1 MAKKTVKKTVRK
13 KAATRR
19 KATKPAIS
27 KKTARAG
34 RKKTAA
40 RKTASRKAAS
50 RKTASRKT
58 AARATAT
65 RQRRTAPAPRQ
76 RSRIAAAATVARGVI
91 AGAATAVASKLPWSK
106 SKPDALQMLEQEHRR
121 FEALLAQGEETTE
134 QARKGR
140 RELLATLTSSL
151 NEHELMEEKVLYPA
165 LQPHAEARDIVLEGF
180 EEHHVADLIVKE
192 LQDVATNDEQWAA
205 KFKVLKESIEH
216 HIGEEE
222 GHMFR
227 LARGIFSREELRDMA
242 ARMEALRR

>member
-1 MAKKTVKKTVRK
+1 MAKKTVRKTVRK
-13 KAATRR
+13 KAATRG
-19 KATKPAIS
+19 KATRPVAA
-27 KKTARAG
+27 KKTARTE

-40 RKTASRKAAS
+40 RKTASRK
-50 RKTASRKT
+50 T
-58 AARATAT
+58 AARGKAT

-76 RSRIAAAATVARGVI
+76 RSRIAAVATVARGVI
-91 AGAATAVASKLPWSK
+91 AGAATAVASKLPWGK

-121 FEALLAQGEETTE
+121 FKALLAKGEETTE

-165 LQPHAEARDIVLEGF
+165 LQPHAEAREIVLEGF

-222 GHMFR
+222 GHMFHI
-227 LARGIFSREELRDMA
+227 ARGIFSREELRDMA

>member
-1 MAKKTVKKTVRK
+1 MARKTVKK

-19 KATKPAIS
+19 KATKPAVS

-34 RKKTAA
+34 LKETAT
-40 RKTASRKAAS
+40 RKTAS

-58 AARATAT
+58 AARAKAT

-121 FEALLAQGEETTE
+121 FEALLAKGEETTE

-140 RELLATLTSSL
+140 RELLATLTASL

-227 LARGIFSREELRDMA
+227 LARGIFSRDELRDMA
-242 ARMEALRR
+242 TRMEALRR

>member
-19 KATKPAIS
+19 KATKPAVS

-40 RKTASRKAAS
+40 RKTASRK
-50 RKTASRKT
+50 TASRKT
-58 AARATAT
+58 AARAKAT

-121 FEALLAQGEETTE
+121 FEALLAKGEETTE
-134 QARKGR
+134 QARTGTPRAARDPHLVAERTRIDGGKSPLPCAPATCRGARHRSRGVRRTSHSRFDRQGAAGR
-140 RELLATLTSSL
+140 RDQRRAMGGEVQGAQGKQ
-151 NEHELMEEKVLYPA
+151 H
-165 LQPHAEARDIVLEGF
+165 
-180 EEHHVADLIVKE
+180 
-192 LQDVATNDEQWAA
+192 
-205 KFKVLKESIEH
+205 
-216 HIGEEE
+216 GEEE

>member
-19 KATKPAIS
+19 KATKPAVS

-40 RKTASRKAAS
+40 RKTASRK
-50 RKTASRKT
+50 T
-58 AARATAT
+58 AARAKAT

-76 RSRIAAAATVARGVI
+76 RSRIAAAATVARGVL

-227 LARGIFSREELRDMA
+227 LARGIFSRDELRDMA
-242 ARMEALRR
+242 TRMEALRR

>member
-19 KATKPAIS
+19 KASKPAVS
-27 KKTARAG
+27 KKTARTG

-40 RKTASRKAAS
+40 RKSAA

-58 AARATAT
+58 AARAKAT

-106 SKPDALQMLEQEHRR
+106 SKPDALQILEQEHRR

-134 QARKGR
+134 QARIGR

-165 LQPHAEARDIVLEGF
+165 LEPHAEAREIVLEGF

-227 LARGIFSREELRDMA
+227 IARGIFSRDELRDMA
-242 ARMEALRR
+242 TRMEALRR